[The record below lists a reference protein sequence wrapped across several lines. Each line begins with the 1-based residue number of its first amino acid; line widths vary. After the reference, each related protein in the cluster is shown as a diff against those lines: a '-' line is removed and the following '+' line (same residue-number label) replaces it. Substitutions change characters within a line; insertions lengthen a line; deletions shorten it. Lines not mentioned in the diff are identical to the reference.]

1 MNRIRGRKA
10 KSNGARFELV
20 IEHAC
25 SVYAHKGIAMIEKTP
40 EPLKMI
46 RAGRGSEVVAVFEK
60 KAQPDFQG
68 TLQGGRSI
76 VFEAKHTNDTN
87 IKFDRITAT
96 QHKYLTKHELLGAS
110 VYIIISFNFKRFFL
124 VPYYHWVCLEE
135 ALNKKSVNVQD
146 LKEYEIDLER
156 GFLNFLKWRD
166 KYDEPQ

>member
-87 IKFDRITAT
+87 IKFDRITPT
-96 QHKYLTKHELLGAS
+96 QHKYLAKHDALGAM
-110 VYIIISFNFKRFFL
+110 VYIIISFSFKRFFL
-124 VPYYHWVCLEE
+124 VPYIAWVDMEE
-135 ALNKKSVNVQD
+135 ALNKKSVNAQD
-146 LKEYEIDLER
+146 LEEYEIDLER
-156 GFLNFLKWRD
+156 GFLNFLKWEG
-166 KYDEPQ
+166 KI